1 MEKITK
7 EKFNEYLIVQE
18 LGFYNMLDPRARE
31 LTSLNKKEWLEII
44 KNYSKLK
51 KLWEQEV

>member
-18 LGFYNMLDPRARE
+18 LGFYNMLDPKARE

-51 KLWEQEV
+51 KLWERVV

>member
-18 LGFYNMLDPRARE
+18 LGFYNMLDPKARE